1 MRARSFNFSID
12 CVFAEN
18 GLNVLTGGEVMVAWE
33 MTGAT
38 QCKIYWFL
46 MQGGETLCSW
56 LMATLSAERFV
67 ALYFPLRHRAL
78 HSTRSTRLVLLG
90 VLVFSVAATS
100 PSIYFAEIVP
110 IYGYENHHCSPSLGH
125 SSWAILA
132 FYVATSIFG
141 IYLFP
146 VAVSCALTVCLVL
159 KLLAVSKQRANLAR
173 GLLSFS
179 DSRRPARAECS
190 AALTIVCL
198 LVADLVICGPL
209 TAFFSA
215 YFAVQVGMPDSALLQ
230 ALLLTL
236 TYTFYNL
243 TLFKR
248 LSNLYVYLFRLP
260 ALRRRLFCYLCC

>member
-1 MRARSFNFSID
+1 
-12 CVFAEN
+12 
-18 GLNVLTGGEVMVAWE
+18 MVAWE
-33 MTGAT
+33 MTGAG
-38 QCKIYWFL
+38 QCKLYWFL
-46 MQGGETLCSW
+46 LQGGETLCSW

-67 ALYFPLRHRAL
+67 ALYFPLQHRTL

-90 VLVFSVAATS
+90 VLLFSLAATS

-110 IYGYENHHCSPSLGH
+110 IYGYENHHCSPSLEDG
-125 SSWAILA
+125 SWALLA

-141 IYLFP
+141 IYLLP
-146 VAVSCALTVCLVL
+146 VAICCALTLCLSI
-159 KLLAVSKQRANLAR
+159 KLVAVSKQRANFLGA
-173 GLLSFS
+173 LWNAH
-179 DSRRPARAECS
+179 DARRPARAECS

-198 LVADLVICGPL
+198 LVADIIICGPL

-215 YFAVQVGMPDSALLQ
+215 YFAVQVGMPGSELMQ

-248 LSNLYVYLFRLP
+248 LSNLYVYLLRLP
-260 ALRRRLFCYLCC
+260 GLRRRLFCNLCC